1 MIDFTPPFK
10 RISMLDGL
18 KEAIGL
24 ELPGGATNMGSPET
38 NQYLLDMCAKH
49 EVICTPPTTTAR
61 LLDKLVGEFLESQVR
76 ARFSTAR
83 HACCLERVCPR
94 R

>member
-61 LLDKLVGEFLESQVR
+61 
-76 ARFSTAR
+76 